1 MPMTLHD
8 PAASTLSA
16 PATRLAPA
24 LFAGTLFASA
34 LLLFAVQPMFTKM
47 VLPML
52 GGAPSVWSVAM
63 VFFQAALLIGYA
75 YAHLLARTLNVRQG
89 ALVHLG
95 VLAAAALTLP
105 IGIAHGFGTPPST
118 GIGLWVGG
126 LFAASIGLPFAALS
140 ANAPLLQSW
149 FAASGHPQARNPY
162 VLYAASNLG
171 SFAALLAYPL
181 AIESM
186 LTLRA
191 QAWVWSLGFAG
202 LAVLIAAAAMVSARG
217 AGHAS
222 FARAIPAR
230 KASSRERA
238 AWIALAAI

>member
-1 MPMTLHD
+1 MTLHH
-8 PAASTLSA
+8 PATPALSA
-16 PATRLAPA
+16 LALRFAPA
-24 LFAGTLFASA
+24 LFTATLFASA

-52 GGAPSVWSVAM
+52 GGAPAVWSVAM

-75 YAHLLARTLNVRQG
+75 YAHLLARMLNVAQG
-89 ALVHLG
+89 ALVHLA

-105 IGIAHGFGTPPST
+105 IGIAHGFGTPPSA
-118 GIGLWVGG
+118 GIGLWLVG

-149 FAASGHPQARNPY
+149 FAASGHPQAHNPY

-181 AIESM
+181 ALERSEERRVG
-186 LTLRA
+186 TEGR
-191 QAWVWSLGFAG
+191 S
-202 LAVLIAAAAMVSARG
+202 RG
-217 AGHAS
+217 D
-222 FARAIPAR
+222 
-230 KASSRERA
+230 
-238 AWIALAAI
+238 